1 MSNVKQKREEVLE
14 RLYDELLAQ
23 DKVTQTV
30 EIVDAKGGKRVEIP
44 AVQLVVALE
53 NARSNDEDIALK
65 GDILA
70 FDNANKVE
78 DRDAERKRELMRL
91 AATAGVTLVTNIVWG
106 IIFVHELRATREFE
120 VDGTETS
127 AAGRWLKTSFPK
139 VKMF

>member
-78 DRDAERKRELMRL
+78 DRDAERKRELVRF
-91 AATAGVTLVTNIVWG
+91 AATAGVTLVTNLVWG
-106 IIFVHELRATREFE
+106 VIFVHELRATREFE

>member
-1 MSNVKQKREEVLE
+1 MSVEKKREEVLE
-14 RLYDELLAQ
+14 RLYDELLEQ
-23 DKVTQTV
+23 DKVTKPV
-30 EIVDAKGGKRVEIP
+30 ILIDAKGGQRAEIP

-65 GDILA
+65 GDVLA